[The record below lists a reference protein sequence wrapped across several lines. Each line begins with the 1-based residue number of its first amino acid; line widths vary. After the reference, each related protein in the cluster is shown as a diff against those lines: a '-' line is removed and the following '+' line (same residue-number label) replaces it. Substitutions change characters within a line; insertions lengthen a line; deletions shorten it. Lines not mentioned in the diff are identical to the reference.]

1 MSLECHLH
9 SAVELIYLSTT
20 QYSQSKMDN
29 AQLHSLY
36 TAKPVALSIA
46 AVERDT
52 GLSKDTLRIWER
64 RYGFPTP
71 QRDALGERSYP
82 FEQVERLRTIKRL
95 LEAGHR
101 PGRVVSMS
109 ADELQRLAATL
120 TAAVSPAPAQ
130 PAARAA
136 EAVARQT
143 LSSAVEGNDVEGF
156 RREAARI
163 LSLIGLSRFVLEVV
177 APLNVDVG
185 DAWMH
190 GRLEVFQEHL
200 YTESMQVLLRDALRQ
215 LPPDPRAVPRVL
227 LGTVNGEPHAL
238 GLLMAEAMLALEGCR
253 CVSLGTQT
261 PVWDIARAATALDVQ
276 IVALSFT
283 GCLSPNQVSD
293 ALVELR
299 SKLPPAV
306 QLWAGGSAPVLQRRA
321 VAGVRA
327 MPRLDAAGAAIAEW
341 RRMPLGGA
349 APQPAL

>member
-1 MSLECHLH
+1 MS
-9 SAVELIYLSTT
+9 SAESP
-20 QYSQSKMDN
+20 SFP
-29 AQLHSLY
+29 
-36 TAKPVALSIA
+36 TAKAVALSIA

-64 RYGFPTP
+64 RYGFPAP
-71 QRDALGERSYP
+71 QRDALGERMYP

-109 ADELQRLAATL
+109 SDELQHLAAMSL
-120 TAAVSPAPAQ
+120 GASGSLATAQA
-130 PAARAA
+130 AARGA
-136 EAVARQT
+136 EAVARQA
-143 LSSAVEGNDVEGF
+143 LLSAVEGNDVEGF
-156 RREAARI
+156 RREAART

-177 APLNVDVG
+177 APLNIDVG

-227 LGTVNGEPHAL
+227 LGTVSGEPHAL

-261 PVWDIARAATALDVQ
+261 PVWDIARAAAALDVQ

-283 GCLSPNQVSD
+283 GCLSPNQVTD

-299 SKLPPAV
+299 AKLPSSV
-306 QLWAGGSAPVLQRRA
+306 QVWAGGSAPVLQRRA
-321 VAGVRA
+321 VSGVRA
-327 MPRLDAAGAAIAEW
+327 MPRLEAVVAAIGEW
-341 RRMPLGGA
+341 RRTSPGGA

>member
-1 MSLECHLH
+1 
-9 SAVELIYLSTT
+9 
-20 QYSQSKMDN
+20 MDN
-29 AQLHSLY
+29 AELHSPY

-52 GLSKDTLRIWER
+52 GLSKDILRIWER
-64 RYGFPTP
+64 RYGFPAP

-109 ADELQRLAATL
+109 AEELQRLAATL
-120 TAAVSPAPAQ
+120 SGTAGSPAAAQ

-143 LSSAVEGNDVEGF
+143 LISAVESNDVEGF

-177 APLNVDVG
+177 APVNVDVG

-261 PVWDIARAATALDVQ
+261 PVWDVARAAAALDVQ

-299 SKLPPAV
+299 AKLPPAV
-306 QLWAGGSAPVLQRRA
+306 RLWAGGSAPVLQRRA
-321 VAGVRA
+321 VSGVRA
-327 MPRLDAAGAAIAEW
+327 MPRLDAVGAAIAEW
-341 RRMPLGGA
+341 RRMALGGA